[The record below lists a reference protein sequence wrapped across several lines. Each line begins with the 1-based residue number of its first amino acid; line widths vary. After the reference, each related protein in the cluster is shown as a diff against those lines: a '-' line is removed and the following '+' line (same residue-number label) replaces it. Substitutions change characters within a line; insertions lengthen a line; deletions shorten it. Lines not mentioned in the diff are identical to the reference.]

1 MKTRRIFTLIELL
14 IVIAIIAILAGLLLP
29 ALNIAREKA
38 KSTSCRGI
46 LKQIGLAMEMYS
58 NDYND
63 FMLPMRSKN
72 RWAGNVWSYNLADLG
87 YLKIFKAYVCP
98 SDKEKTP
105 PDNPAKPT
113 ADDFYEKT
121 SYGMNCDT
129 FTSGPNDTNYWG
141 GYAPNGIKRGQ
152 LAAFPKRSPDLL
164 WIYDSSTALG
174 GFSDMGSICTR
185 YRHGR
190 KRDMNALC
198 FGGHVISVKNPIP
211 GQEKGMNNMPS
222 RSRYRSPAWV
232 SVGYGRG
239 EFIEMKD

>member
-1 MKTRRIFTLIELL
+1 
-14 IVIAIIAILAGLLLP
+14 
-29 ALNIAREKA
+29 
-38 KSTSCRGI
+38 
-46 LKQIGLAMEMYS
+46 
-58 NDYND
+58 
-63 FMLPMRSKN
+63 
-72 RWAGNVWSYNLADLG
+72 
-87 YLKIFKAYVCP
+87 
-98 SDKEKTP
+98 
-105 PDNPAKPT
+105 
-113 ADDFYEKT
+113 
-121 SYGMNCDT
+121 MNCDT

-174 GFSDMGSICTR
+174 GFSDMGSIYTR

-211 GQEKGMNNMPS
+211 GQEKGMDDMPS

-232 SVGYGRG
+232 SESGGK
-239 EFIEMKD
+239 FIEMKD